1 MKRLLQFLFQLCFI
15 EIMCIEYLI
24 VFTYFIETK
33 IISEKNYIITLKN
46 IIMLML
52 SIKINFFY
60 RKILTLIINK
70 CMLENYLF
78 REYFNF
84 IKFII

>member
-1 MKRLLQFLFQLCFI
+1 
-15 EIMCIEYLI
+15 MCIEYLI

-70 CMLENYLF
+70 CMLENY
-78 REYFNF
+78 
-84 IKFII
+84 

>member
-1 MKRLLQFLFQLCFI
+1 
-15 EIMCIEYLI
+15 MCIEYLI
-24 VFTYFIETK
+24 VFTHFIETK